1 MTLAPLLSAPVPI
14 PCHAVAAMMA
24 AALGA
29 LQLWEPKDTRNHRI
43 LGFVWILLMA
53 FVAVS
58 GFFIHTLKMVGPFST
73 IHLLSAFTLACLW
86 YAIRAARLR
95 DIRRHCQTMLAL
107 FWMALILTGVFTFW
121 PGRVMHQVVTGPDA
135 GEAAK
140 RLRHLH
146 AGPPFQPRL

>member
-1 MTLAPLLSAPVPI
+1 
-14 PCHAVAAMMA
+14 
-24 AALGA
+24 
-29 LQLWEPKDTRNHRI
+29 
-43 LGFVWILLMA
+43 MA

-58 GFFIHTLKMVGPFST
+58 GFFIHALKMVGPFSP

-86 YAIRAARLR
+86 YAIRAARRR
-95 DIRRHCQTMLAL
+95 DIRRHRQTMVAL

-135 GEAAK
+135 SEAAK

-146 AGPPFQPRL
+146 AGLPFQPRL